1 LYFSTAAAN
10 PYYIRF
16 ASSPSASIIQDAAA
30 QNPSFFTLWIGNND
44 VLSYATTGG
53 TGVDQT
59 GNLDP
64 TTYGPNDI
72 TDPNVLAQVYS
83 GYVDALSASAS
94 GGVLFGIPDVSSAPF
109 FTTVPNNAL
118 VLDAETARSCILAGA
133 EFIVSP
139 ILDEKMIKLCNRYQK
154 VVAPGAFTPT
164 EVYKSL
170 EAGADIVK
178 IFPASVVGPKMIKS
192 IKGPIPQADLMPT
205 GGINLEN
212 INEWIEAGSIAAG
225 VGSAITGPAKKG
237 NYQEITKKAE
247 AFVKKINE
255 LK

>member
-1 LYFSTAAAN
+1 MLDKKKNLDRIQSTKIISVIRAAN
-10 PYYIRF
+10 AEQALKIT
-16 ASSPSASIIQDAAA
+16 DAVKKGGIDLIEITMTVPGA
-30 QNPSFFTLWIGNND
+30 ID
-44 VLSYATTGG
+44 VLKELRSNFNQDEILLGAG
-53 TGVDQT
+53 
-59 GNLDP
+59 
-64 TTYGPNDI
+64 
-72 TDPNVLAQVYS
+72 S
-83 GYVDALSASAS
+83 
-94 GGVLFGIPDVSSAPF
+94 
-109 FTTVPNNAL
+109 

-192 IKGPIPQADLMPT
+192 IRGPIPQADLMPT
-205 GGINLEN
+205 GGINIEN

-255 LK
+255 L

>member
-1 LYFSTAAAN
+1 MLDKKKNLDRIQSTKIISVIRAAN
-10 PYYIRF
+10 AEQALKIT
-16 ASSPSASIIQDAAA
+16 DAVKKGGIDLIEITMTVPGA
-30 QNPSFFTLWIGNND
+30 ID
-44 VLSYATTGG
+44 VLKELRSNFNQDEILLGAG
-53 TGVDQT
+53 
-59 GNLDP
+59 
-64 TTYGPNDI
+64 
-72 TDPNVLAQVYS
+72 S
-83 GYVDALSASAS
+83 
-94 GGVLFGIPDVSSAPF
+94 
-109 FTTVPNNAL
+109 

-139 ILDEKMIKLCNRYQK
+139 ILNEKMIKLCNRYQK

-192 IKGPIPQADLMPT
+192 IRGPIPQADLMPT
-205 GGINLEN
+205 GGINIEN

-255 LK
+255 L